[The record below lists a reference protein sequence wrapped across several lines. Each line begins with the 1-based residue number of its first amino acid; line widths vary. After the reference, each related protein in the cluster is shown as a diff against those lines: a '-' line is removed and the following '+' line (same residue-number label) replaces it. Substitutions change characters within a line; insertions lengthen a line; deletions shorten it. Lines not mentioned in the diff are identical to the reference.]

1 MTGSTPADAIA
12 HAINGSAWLY
22 PTANVLHVLG
32 IVLVV
37 GPVLAFDLRVL
48 GVTGAG
54 AVRDAAKVLL
64 PWSVVGLVIAVPAG
78 LVLFGSDSVA
88 LLSNAAFRL
97 KLLLLALA
105 AVNAAAFHASGLLR
119 KLQPAEVA
127 PVRLKLHAAASI
139 LLWVGVVTGG
149 RMIAYV

>member
-32 IVLVV
+32 MALVV

-48 GVTGAG
+48 GITGAG
-54 AVRDAAKVLL
+54 ALRDAARVLL
-64 PWSVVGLVIAVPAG
+64 PWPLVGLVIAVPAG
-78 LVLFGSDSVA
+78 LVLFGSDSTA

-97 KLLLLALA
+97 KLLLLVAA

-119 KLQPAEVA
+119 QQQPGD
-127 PVRLKLHAAASI
+127 PVPLRLKLQAAASI
-139 LLWVGVVTGG
+139 LLWVGVVICG